1 MTGFIERLHIAH
13 RLALRASQGEDI
25 DAAAAV
31 RAWPRVAQA
40 ALQANS
46 ILADSASSDDRVVER
61 IALDAASLARSH
73 SRQPWPGVGPRD
85 QALLQVAA
93 GLHAAA
99 ESAKSAPTDP
109 DAVHEAQALIASSLW
124 VTAQLISRAARD
136 HSYDIRFDGTLNSAQ
151 RLSIGSLAMD
161 THRRLNAVEQLALS
175 GMNHQ
180 PSRSD
185 GGVAADLRQAV
196 ATWDVQAHRALLQH
210 RSTMV
215 LHILARQEALSVL
228 VFHQFVDNAA
238 RTGIIDPFTR
248 QRLTPALSALPASWK
263 AVGDLASEFSFA
275 TTPVPRSFIH
285 AAEDLRGRFQDAM
298 SLATPDDH
306 RDILDAM
313 SGHLASSFTIA
324 ASTRDLIGDRELR
337 GPARAIA
344 RVIAERNPEIK
355 SALVDPVDIHRGVSV
370 PLPEPARVLF
380 EPLVQQC
387 FLDANEMV
395 NRAAG
400 LDSLHRTRANAQ
412 APETPGRSSDV
423 PRPPQDP
430 SQTPSPAPSR

>member
-1 MTGFIERLHIAH
+1 MTGFIERLHVAH

-40 ALQANS
+40 AHQVNS
-46 ILADSASSDDRVVER
+46 LLADNGSGDRVVER
-61 IALDAASLARSH
+61 IALDATSQARSH
-73 SRQPWPGVGPRD
+73 SRQPWLGVGPRD
-85 QALLQVAA
+85 PALLQVAA
-93 GLHAAA
+93 GLQSAA
-99 ESAKSAPTDP
+99 ESAGSAPTDAG
-109 DAVHEAQALIASSLW
+109 AVHEAQTLIASSLW
-124 VTAQLISRAARD
+124 VTAQLVGRAAGD
-136 HSYDIRFDGTLNSAQ
+136 HSYDIRFDSTLSAAQ

-161 THRRLNAVEQLALS
+161 IHRRLNAVEQLALS
-175 GMNHQ
+175 GMNHK
-180 PSRSD
+180 PRLE

-215 LHILARQEALSVL
+215 LHILARQEALSVMA
-228 VFHQFVDNAA
+228 FHQFVDNAT

-248 QRLTPALSALPASWK
+248 QRLTPALSALPVSWT

-285 AAEDLRGRFQDAM
+285 AAEDLRGCFQAAIR
-298 SLATPDDH
+298 LATPDDH
-306 RDILDAM
+306 RVILDAM
-313 SGHLASSFTIA
+313 SGHLASSLTIV
-324 ASTRDLIGDRELR
+324 ASTRDLIGDHELR

-355 SALVDPVDIHRGVSV
+355 SAIVDPVDVHRGVSV
-370 PLPEPARVLF
+370 PLPDPVRVLF

-387 FLDANEMV
+387 FLDANEMM
-395 NRAAG
+395 NRTAG
-400 LDSLHRTRANAQ
+400 LDALYQTRPNAQ
-412 APETPGRSSDV
+412 APETPEHLPDV
-423 PRPPQDP
+423 PRPPQYP
-430 SQTPSPAPSR
+430 SRTPSPGPAR

>member
-1 MTGFIERLHIAH
+1 MTGFIERLHITH
-13 RLALRASQGEDI
+13 SLALRASQCEDI

-31 RAWPRVAQA
+31 RTWPRVAQA
-40 ALQANS
+40 AHQANS
-46 ILADSASSDDRVVER
+46 LLADNCSGDRVVER
-61 IALDAASLARSH
+61 IALDATSLARSH

-93 GLHAAA
+93 GLHAAV
-99 ESAKSAPTDP
+99 ESAKSAPADP
-109 DAVHEAQALIASSLW
+109 DGVHEAQRFIASSLW
-124 VTAQLISRAARD
+124 VTAQFISRAARD
-136 HSYDIRFDGTLNSAQ
+136 HNYDIRFDSTLSAQ
-151 RLSIGSLAMD
+151 QRVTIGSLALD

-180 PSRSD
+180 PRSE

-215 LHILARQEALSVL
+215 LHILARQEALSVMA
-228 VFHQFVDNAA
+228 FHQFIDNAT

-248 QRLTPALSALPASWK
+248 QRLTPALNALPASWT
-263 AVGDLASEFSFA
+263 AVGDLAAEFSFA

-285 AAEDLRGRFQDAM
+285 AAEDLRGRFRDAIR
-298 SLATPDDH
+298 LATPDDH
-306 RDILDAM
+306 RLILDAM
-313 SGHLASSFTIA
+313 SGHLASSLTIA
-324 ASTRDLIGDRELR
+324 ASTWDLIGDRELR

-355 SALVDPVDIHRGVSV
+355 SALVDPVDVYRGVSV

-400 LDSLHRTRANAQ
+400 LDALYRTRANAQ
-412 APETPGRSSDV
+412 ALETPGRPSDV
-423 PRPPQDP
+423 PHPPQEP
-430 SQTPSPAPSR
+430 SRTPSPAPSR

>member
-40 ALQANS
+40 ARQANLVLS
-46 ILADSASSDDRVVER
+46 DAHTDDRVVER
-61 IALDAASLARSH
+61 IALDATSLARSH

-93 GLHAAA
+93 GLHSAA
-99 ESAKSAPTDP
+99 EATNLAPTDA
-109 DAVHEAQALIASSLW
+109 DTVHEAQTLIASSLW
-124 VTAQLISRAARD
+124 VTAQLVSRAARD

-151 RLSIGSLAMD
+151 RVSIGSLARD

-180 PSRSD
+180 PRLE

-215 LHILARQEALSVL
+215 LHILARQEALSVMA
-228 VFHQFVDNAA
+228 FHQFVDNAA

-248 QRLTPALSALPASWK
+248 QRLTPALSALPASWT

-275 TTPVPRSFIH
+275 ATPVPRSFIH

-313 SGHLASSFTIA
+313 SGHLASSLTIA

-344 RVIAERNPEIK
+344 RVIAERHPEIK
-355 SALVDPVDIHRGVSV
+355 SALVDPVDVYRGVSV

-395 NRAAG
+395 NRTAG
-400 LDSLHRTRANAQ
+400 LDALYRMRLNGRVS
-412 APETPGRSSDV
+412 ETTGHLPSV
-423 PRPPQDP
+423 PCPPQNP
-430 SQTPSPAPSR
+430 NRTPSPAPSR